1 MYWYETGVV
10 VIYKISLKS
19 HQCLSFSCYGLL
31 CAVFLQFFLHNV
43 TEPRPQ
49 DPDMPAPAT
58 DSVEPRPKMSLVPFV
73 SAVRKLRYVHI
84 RLIYVWG
91 IMLSHDDIV
100 SLVSQL
106 RVKCYFLSRRVF
118 HDCTRTSYVDKAVY
132 SGVTFRFV
140 CFSEYETYV
149 V

>member
-1 MYWYETGVV
+1 M
-10 VIYKISLKS
+10 
-19 HQCLSFSCYGLL
+19 
-31 CAVFLQFFLHNV
+31 FLQFFLHNV

-100 SLVSQL
+100 SLVSQVL
-106 RVKCYFLSRRVF
+106 FS
-118 HDCTRTSYVDKAVY
+118 
-132 SGVTFRFV
+132 VTP
-140 CFSEYETYV
+140 SIP
-149 V
+149 